1 MPILVGSSL
10 CGVLASGYPGRS
22 RPSLTTTC
30 IPSPGGFP
38 ATLSK
43 SQTFMHPSI
52 NDVSTVRNAFFTFFK
67 VICQISKLYFC
78 AKISKY
84 YKAPLGKLS
93 FETGGLDSFNQYFLI
108 SLKKDVTYAIE
119 KKKRFMSWWYMLIIS
134 AFKRVRHENCREFQ
148 TSLGYTTRPCSQ
160 ENSNKETIFINRI
173 FKSVPCKTPGVS

>member
-1 MPILVGSSL
+1 MGLLGHRAHSFRQLPPWG
-10 CGVLASGYPGRS
+10 
-22 RPSLTTTC
+22 PSMRLPWEIKT

-52 NDVSTVRNAFFTFFK
+52 NDVSIVINNAFFTVFK
-67 VICQISKLYFC
+67 VIHQISKLYFC

-108 SLKKDVTYAIE
+108 SLKKDVIFAIE
-119 KKKRFMSWWYMLIIS
+119 KKKTVYVMAVYANNFSIQKGE
-134 AFKRVRHENCREFQ
+134 A
-148 TSLGYTTRPCSQ
+148 
-160 ENSNKETIFINRI
+160 
-173 FKSVPCKTPGVS
+173 

>member
-1 MPILVGSSL
+1 
-10 CGVLASGYPGRS
+10 
-22 RPSLTTTC
+22 
-30 IPSPGGFP
+30 
-38 ATLSK
+38 
-43 SQTFMHPSI
+43 MHPSI

-119 KKKRFMSWWYMLIIS
+119 KKTVYVMVVYANNFSIQKGE
-134 AFKRVRHENCREFQ
+134 A
-148 TSLGYTTRPCSQ
+148 
-160 ENSNKETIFINRI
+160 
-173 FKSVPCKTPGVS
+173 